1 MERDTKAGERDTRQ
15 SPKGRQKINARRQT
29 GQTEVGVIQGGLQ
42 GWQKTGCSPD
52 PQYLEG
58 PRRSGE
64 KGEQEPP
71 LPTSLQLL
79 PTHQPSSAHPT
90 TDGKTEA
97 GTQASLILLGQPC
110 ARLPT
115 RDLYHQVKNGNGS
128 GFFFFFFPFEKI
140 LGPNKA
146 RAAGR
151 PVSWPSPPEQASKW
165 RLAQAACVWASSKT
179 HPAAGRR
186 TPGAYKGLSAALAA
200 HLTPQPPQ
208 PPLRPRPPTTQP
220 WRPSRRRCRC

>member
-1 MERDTKAGERDTRQ
+1 M
-15 SPKGRQKINARRQT
+15 
-29 GQTEVGVIQGGLQ
+29 GVIQGGPQ
-42 GWQKTGCSPD
+42 GCSPD

-64 KGEQEPP
+64 KGEQKPP
-71 LPTSLQLL
+71 LPTSLLL
-79 PTHQPSSAHPT
+79 SPTHPLQPTQPQMGKPRPVRRPASSSWASAVPT
-90 TDGKTEA
+90 CPR
-97 GTQASLILLGQPC
+97 GTCIT
-110 ARLPT
+110 RLKMEMG
-115 RDLYHQVKNGNGS
+115 LA
-128 GFFFFFFPFEKI
+128 FFFFFPFEKI

-165 RLAQAACVWASSKT
+165 RLAQAACIWASSKT

-208 PPLRPRPPTTQP
+208 PPLRPLPPTTQP